1 MLWEHLIIIFA
12 TVSLIT
18 AMRYL
23 DTMPGYSCPK
33 YCMVDHK
40 YWDLQSD
47 SDPPVGKNVKL
58 SKNRELAVK

>member
-12 TVSLIT
+12 TVSLIM

-40 YWDLQSD
+40 HWELQSY
-47 SDPPVGKNVKL
+47 SDPPVGKNTKL